1 VSGQLYPQGKNLQY
15 LRTRRLAVLEDR
27 SEHYEKN
34 KSVEPAGN
42 RTSDL
47 PALRLVTIEYCN

>member
-1 VSGQLYPQGKNLQY
+1 VSGQLYPQGKDLQY
-15 LRTRRLAVLEDR
+15 LRTRKLAMYEGR

-34 KSVEPAGN
+34 KSVEPARN

-47 PALRLVTIEYCN
+47 PALKLLTIEYCN

>member
-1 VSGQLYPQGKNLQY
+1 MLEGK
-15 LRTRRLAVLEDR
+15 
-27 SEHYEKN
+27 SEHYEKK

-47 PALRLVTIEYCN
+47 PALRLLTIEYCN